1 MEYIEIDKKIFVQL
15 FRYEDI
21 GEFSK
26 ICERFREDN
35 YLAIKKIWN
44 SGIEVSLI
52 YKSFLGIISNNIGF
66 ISTINCGQLCDNEKS
81 IITLLGIPEKYNGIF
96 INDMRMSIPYRHK
109 GIGAKVVT
117 KLLRNDKT
125 YLLEPI
131 EDGKIFW
138 KKFGFKEMDKLAIR
152 EKVD

>member
-1 MEYIEIDKKIFVQL
+1 M
-15 FRYEDI
+15 
-21 GEFSK
+21 
-26 ICERFREDN
+26 
-35 YLAIKKIWN
+35 A
-44 SGIEVSLI
+44 LI

-66 ISTINCGQLCDNEKS
+66 ISTINCGQLSNNEKN

-96 INDMRMSIPYRHK
+96 INDMRMSKPYRYK
-109 GIGAKVVT
+109 GIGTKVVT
-117 KLLRNDKT
+117 KMLRNDKS

-131 EDGKIFW
+131 EDGKVFW